1 MKRKNVISLVLAV
14 LLLISLLTACGSNVP
29 FKIDFIVDGD
39 VYHTVDS
46 KGNEEIQL
54 PADPEKEGYIF
65 DGWYWDKDTWEK
77 PFTANSILDAPL
89 SENMSVYAKW
99 KTEGENEVQTY
110 TITFNSNGGGDVSAI
125 TKEAGESI
133 TEPTAPT
140 KTGYIFNGWYT
151 DNGTFENAFEF
162 DVMPAE
168 SLILYAKWIEDEP
181 QPIEYTISF
190 DSNSGS
196 SVTAITKE
204 AGESI
209 TEPTAPTK
217 TGYTFDGW
225 YTDNNIFIDK
235 YIFNTMPEESF
246 TLYAKWI
253 WDGQNDFD
261 TNGYY
266 LVDNYIWF
274 GEYPQTIKA
283 NDVTITETIDG
294 RGYYLGS
301 DGYYYAKVTA
311 TPNSSGYRFSTNAT
325 VTSGTVYYFKVEPI
339 KWRILEE
346 SDGTALILCE
356 SIIANKR
363 YAASSNNYMNSEIR
377 AWLNNEFYNTAF
389 SDLQQQLIQ
398 VTNVD
403 NSVYST
409 GYSSNP
415 YACANTND
423 KIFLPSYR
431 EMVNT
436 AYGFPNSIYSTATRE
451 RLTSDYSRATGADM
465 GTRSSYYGNGY
476 WWLRS
481 PYYFNSYFARYINI
495 DGNVNYDYYVNYTN
509 YGVVPALTIK
519 LS

>member
-1 MKRKNVISLVLAV
+1 MKRKNVIILVLTV
-14 LLLISLLTACGSNVP
+14 LLLISLLTACGRNVS
-29 FKIDFIVDGD
+29 FKIDFIVDGA
-39 VYHTVDS
+39 VIHTIDT

-77 PFTANSILDAPL
+77 PFTANSLLNAPL

-110 TITFNSNGGGDVSAI
+110 TITFNSNGG
-125 TKEAGESI
+125 
-133 TEPTAPT
+133 
-140 KTGYIFNGWYT
+140 
-151 DNGTFENAFEF
+151 
-162 DVMPAE
+162 
-168 SLILYAKWIEDEP
+168 
-181 QPIEYTISF
+181 
-190 DSNSGS
+190 S

-217 TGYTFDGW
+217 AGYTFDGW
-225 YTDNNIFIDK
+225 YTDNNTFQNE
-235 YIFNTMPEESF
+235 YTFTTMPEESF

-311 TPNSSGYRFSTNAT
+311 TPCESGYTFSTSAT
-325 VTSGTVYYFKVEPI
+325 VSSGTVYYFKVEPI

-346 SDGTALILCE
+346 SGGTALILCE

-363 YAASSNNYMNSEIR
+363 YAASSNNYMSSEIR
-377 AWLNNEFYNTAF
+377 EWLNGEFYNKAFTA
-389 SDLQQQLIQ
+389 LQQELIQ
-398 VTNVD
+398 ITNVD

-409 GYSSNP
+409 GDSSNP
-415 YACANTND
+415 YTCANTND

-431 EMVNT
+431 EMGNT
-436 AYGFPNSIYSTATRE
+436 AYGFSSDYYAFDTARR
-451 RLTSDYSRATGADM
+451 RLTSDYSRATGVWM
-465 GTRSSYYGNGY
+465 STNTTYYGNGY

-481 PYYFNSYFARYINI
+481 PTNSDSYSARYVSYYGGIRD
-495 DGNVNYDYYVNYTN
+495 DGNVNGTVI
-509 YGVVPALTIK
+509 GVVPALKIR

>member
-1 MKRKNVISLVLAV
+1 MKRKNVIILVLAV
-14 LLLISLLTACGSNVP
+14 LLLISLLTACGSNVS
-29 FKIDFIVDGD
+29 FKIDFIVDGA
-39 VYHTVDS
+39 VIHTIDT

-77 PFTANSILDAPL
+77 PFTANSLLNAPL

-110 TITFNSNGGGDVSAI
+110 TITFNSNGGGD
-125 TKEAGESI
+125 
-133 TEPTAPT
+133 
-140 KTGYIFNGWYT
+140 
-151 DNGTFENAFEF
+151 
-162 DVMPAE
+162 
-168 SLILYAKWIEDEP
+168 
-181 QPIEYTISF
+181 IS
-190 DSNSGS
+190 
-196 SVTAITKE
+196 AITKE

-225 YTDNNIFIDK
+225 YTDNNTFQNE
-235 YIFNTMPEESF
+235 YTFSTMPAESF
-246 TLYAKWI
+246 TLYAKWLEYQRI
-253 WDGQNDFD
+253 NASGEPAVDGD
-261 TNGYY
+261 
-266 LVDNYIWF
+266 YILF

-283 NDVTITETIDG
+283 NEVTVGTSADT

-311 TPNSSGYRFSTNAT
+311 TPYSSGYTFSTNAT
-325 VTSGTVYYFKVEPI
+325 VSSGTVYYFKVEPI
-339 KWRILEE
+339 KWRILSEE
-346 SDGTALILCE
+346 NGTALILCE

-363 YAASSNNYMNSEIR
+363 YDDSSNNYMNSEIR
-377 AWLNNEFYNTAF
+377 AWLNGEFYNKAFTA
-389 SDLQQQLIQ
+389 LQQELIQ
-398 VTNVD
+398 ITNVD

-415 YACANTND
+415 YTCANTND

-436 AYGFPNSIYSTATRE
+436 AYGFSSDYIAYDTARR
-451 RLTSDYSRATGADM
+451 RLTSDYSRATGVWM
-465 GTRSSYYGNGY
+465 NTNTTYYGNGS

-481 PYYFNSYFARYINI
+481 PSHFDSNIARDVYCYGCIL
-495 DGNVNYDYYVNYTN
+495 DDYVSDTDD
-509 YGVVPALTIK
+509 GVVPALKIR